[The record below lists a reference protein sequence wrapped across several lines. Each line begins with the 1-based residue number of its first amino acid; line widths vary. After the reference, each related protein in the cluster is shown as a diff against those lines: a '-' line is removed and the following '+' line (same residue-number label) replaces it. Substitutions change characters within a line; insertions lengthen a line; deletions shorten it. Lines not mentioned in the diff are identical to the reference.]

1 MPEDFAPGADAAE
14 TTPIDGLILEIDGF
28 EGPLDLLLT
37 LAQGQKVDLRCIS
50 ILQLAE
56 QYLRFIAEARRLRIE
71 LAADY
76 LVMAAWLA
84 FLKSR
89 LLLPKPAAEDGPSGE
104 ELAARL
110 ARQLA
115 RLEAIRRAAAQLMAQ
130 DRLGQQVFA
139 RGMPEALGLK
149 KQVHWQVGLGDLLRA
164 YANIQTRESYQP
176 LHMKRAPVLT
186 LEDAYARLSSIMGD
200 GVDWSSLQLF
210 LPDAWADTPQRRRSA
225 TASTFA
231 AALELAKRG
240 ELEMRQSAPFA
251 PLYLR
256 SKARDAA

>member
-1 MPEDFAPGADAAE
+1 
-14 TTPIDGLILEIDGF
+14 
-28 EGPLDLLLT
+28 
-37 LAQGQKVDLRCIS
+37 
-50 ILQLAE
+50 
-56 QYLRFIAEARRLRIE
+56 
-71 LAADY
+71 
-76 LVMAAWLA
+76 
-84 FLKSR
+84 
-89 LLLPKPAAEDGPSGE
+89 
-104 ELAARL
+104 
-110 ARQLA
+110 
-115 RLEAIRRAAAQLMAQ
+115 MAQ

-149 KQVHWQVGLGDLLRA
+149 KQVHWQVSLGDLLRA
-164 YANIQTRESYQP
+164 YANIRTRESYQP
-176 LHMKRAPVLT
+176 LHMQRAPVLT